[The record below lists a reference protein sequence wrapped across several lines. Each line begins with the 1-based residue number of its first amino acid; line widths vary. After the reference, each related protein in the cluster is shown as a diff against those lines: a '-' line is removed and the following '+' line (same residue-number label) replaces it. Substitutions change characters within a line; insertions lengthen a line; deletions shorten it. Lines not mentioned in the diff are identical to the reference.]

1 MRINGK
7 FNEMT
12 HKRHSWYQSGTV
24 SVFIASFYLFI
35 LKNMTRTAEV
45 IFMELEAIGKRI
57 KERRTEIGMRQE
69 ELAEKA
75 GLSPSYIGMIER
87 GEKIPR
93 LEPFVKIL
101 NILELS
107 ADEALADVLKKDY
120 EAKTTKYTEQLE
132 KLESFERKR
141 VYEIIETLLKE
152 K

>member
-1 MRINGK
+1 
-7 FNEMT
+7 
-12 HKRHSWYQSGTV
+12 
-24 SVFIASFYLFI
+24 
-35 LKNMTRTAEV
+35 
-45 IFMELEAIGKRI
+45 MELEAIGKRI